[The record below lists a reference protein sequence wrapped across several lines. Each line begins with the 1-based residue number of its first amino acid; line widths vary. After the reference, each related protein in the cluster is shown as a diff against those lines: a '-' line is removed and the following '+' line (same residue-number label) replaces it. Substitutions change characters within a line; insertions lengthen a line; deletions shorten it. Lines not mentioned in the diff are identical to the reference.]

1 MIRRLLLSA
10 VAATVFTTSAVSSGP
25 ARAQPTPAAPISAE
39 DRALV
44 DRAVAY
50 LEGLGQMQGRFAQI
64 DPKGQ
69 ASGGVFYLDRPNR
82 ARLEY
87 DPPSTMLIV
96 CDGSSVLVQD
106 KRLNTFENY
115 PLDATPLSLFLA
127 EKVRFEPG
135 MVESVERQ
143 PGGFAI
149 TIRDDRHTP
158 QGRITLTFAD
168 APMTLKQW
176 SIVDSNGQRTTV
188 SLTELKATSGLDQKL
203 FVLRDTRLPP
213 PIR

>member
-1 MIRRLLLSA
+1 MIRRLLF
-10 VAATVFTTSAVSSGP
+10 AAAIAASLAGAAP
-25 ARAQPTPAAPISAE
+25 LAAQPSPAAPISAE
-39 DRALV
+39 DQALV
-44 DRAVAY
+44 DKAVAY
-50 LEGLGQMQGRFAQI
+50 LEGLDQMRGRFAQI
-64 DPKGQ
+64 DSKGQ
-69 ASGGVFYLDRPNR
+69 ASAGVFYLDRPNR

-87 DPPSTMLIV
+87 DPPSSLLIV
-96 CDGSSVLVQD
+96 CDGSQVLVHD

-135 MVESVERQ
+135 MVEAVERE

-176 SIVDSNGQRTTV
+176 SIVDSKGQRTTV
-188 SLTELKATSGLDQKL
+188 SLTELQPATGLDPGL

>member
-1 MIRRLLLSA
+1 MIRRLLF
-10 VAATVFTTSAVSSGP
+10 AAAIAASLAGAAP
-25 ARAQPTPAAPISAE
+25 LAAQPASPAPISAE
-39 DRALV
+39 DQALV
-44 DRAVAY
+44 DKAVAY
-50 LEGLGQMQGRFAQI
+50 LEGLDQMRGRFAQI
-64 DPKGQ
+64 DSKGQ
-69 ASGGVFYLDRPNR
+69 ASAGVFYLDRPNR

-87 DPPSTMLIV
+87 DPPSSLLIV
-96 CDGSSVLVQD
+96 CDGSQVLVHD

-135 MVESVERQ
+135 MVEAVERE

-176 SIVDSNGQRTTV
+176 SIVDSKGQRTTV
-188 SLTELKATSGLDQKL
+188 SLTELQPATGLDPGL

>member
-1 MIRRLLLSA
+1 MIRQLLLATAFAMVFA
-10 VAATVFTTSAVSSGP
+10 VAAPSSGP
-25 ARAQPTPAAPISAE
+25 ARAQPAPAAPISAE
-39 DRALV
+39 DQALV

-50 LEGLGQMQGRFAQI
+50 LEGLDQMQGRFAQI
-64 DPKGQ
+64 DSKGQ
-69 ASGGVFYLDRPNR
+69 ASAGAFYLDRPNR

-87 DPPSTMLIV
+87 ESPSSLLIV
-96 CDGSSVLVQD
+96 CDGSQVLVHD

-127 EKVRFEPG
+127 AKVRFEPG
-135 MVESVERQ
+135 MVEAVERQ

-176 SIVDSNGQRTTV
+176 SIVDSKDQRTTV
-188 SLTELKATSGLDQKL
+188 SLTELKPASGLDPGL

>member
-1 MIRRLLLSA
+1 MIRRLLFAAAFAASLASA
-10 VAATVFTTSAVSSGP
+10 APLA
-25 ARAQPTPAAPISAE
+25 AQPSPAAPISAE
-39 DRALV
+39 DQALA
-44 DRAVAY
+44 DKAVAY
-50 LEGLGQMQGRFAQI
+50 LEGLDQMQGRFAQI

-69 ASGGVFYLDRPNR
+69 ASAGVFYLDRPNR

-87 DPPSTMLIV
+87 DPPSSLLIV
-96 CDGSSVLVQD
+96 CDGSQVLVHD

-127 EKVRFEPG
+127 AKVRFEPG
-135 MVESVERQ
+135 MVEAVERQ

-176 SIVDSNGQRTTV
+176 SIVDPKGQRTTV
-188 SLTELKATSGLDQKL
+188 SLTELKPASGLDPGL

-213 PIR
+213 PVR

>member
-1 MIRRLLLSA
+1 MIRRLLF
-10 VAATVFTTSAVSSGP
+10 AAAIAASLAGAAP
-25 ARAQPTPAAPISAE
+25 LAAQPSPAAPISAE
-39 DRALV
+39 DQALV

-50 LEGLGQMQGRFAQI
+50 LEGLDQMRGRFAQI
-64 DPKGQ
+64 DSKGQ
-69 ASGGVFYLDRPNR
+69 ASAGVFYLDRPNR

-87 DPPSTMLIV
+87 DPPSSLLIV
-96 CDGSSVLVQD
+96 CDGSQVLLHD

-135 MVESVERQ
+135 MVEAVERE

-176 SIVDSNGQRTTV
+176 SIVDSKDQRTTV
-188 SLTELKATSGLDQKL
+188 SLTELQPATGLDPGL